1 MNIEHFSFLSWFSA
15 GPESHEQDG
24 KTLSRAATRARCEQ
38 RLAILPWRSE
48 PCLGARAH
56 HYRLLPVAGG
66 AIAAGSNER
75 TRILKRIRFTNT
87 RRFQACRA
95 ITNYRRMPSVSIKDL

>member
-1 MNIEHFSFLSWFSA
+1 MNIEHFSFLSWFSEDS
-15 GPESHEQDG
+15 ESHEQDG

-48 PCLGARAH
+48 PCLGARAG

-66 AIAAGSNER
+66 AIAAGSIER
-75 TRILKRIRFTNT
+75 TRTLRLRFTNA
-87 RRFQACRA
+87 RSIKPAARLQ
-95 ITNYRRMPSVSIKDL
+95 IYRRMPSFSIKDL

>member
-1 MNIEHFSFLSWFSA
+1 MNIEHFSFLSWFSE
-15 GPESHEQDG
+15 GSESHEQDG

-48 PCLGARAH
+48 PCLGAGAD

-75 TRILKRIRFTNT
+75 TRTLRTRFTAA
-87 RRFQACRA
+87 RSIQPAARVQ
-95 ITNYRRMPSVSIKDL
+95 IYRRMPSFSIKDL

>member
-15 GPESHEQDG
+15 GPESHEQDC
-24 KTLSRAATRARCEQ
+24 KTLSHIAARAHCEQ

-48 PCLGARAH
+48 PCLGAGAN

-75 TRILKRIRFTNT
+75 TRTLRIRFTT
-87 RRFQACRA
+87 ARSIKPAARVQ
-95 ITNYRRMPSVSIKDL
+95 IYRRMPSFSIKDL